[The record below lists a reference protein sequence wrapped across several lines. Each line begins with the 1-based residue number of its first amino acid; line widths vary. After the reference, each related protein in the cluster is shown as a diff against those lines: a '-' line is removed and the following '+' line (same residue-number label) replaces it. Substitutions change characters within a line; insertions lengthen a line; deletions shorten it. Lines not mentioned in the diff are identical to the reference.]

1 MAKIPNSNA
10 DIAALG
16 LRVATAWA
24 NYPTITLEWIT
35 QVDAA
40 TLATNYKNIILQTSQ
55 TKGSGRDKV
64 RKLQVLDKLINDNI
78 YRLKMLIDV
87 EYGKSQLASHYA
99 DFGIEKYNKG
109 YKLPYDR
116 DKRLEALRLLVSSL
130 ATAPFQANVYGEAYW
145 QDILT
150 QYDAA
155 KTALESEVGKVSED
169 VVDKKILREQ
179 VLKLLRSMKSIIQGN
194 FPDTSSAVL
203 REFGYLDERI

>member
-1 MAKIPNSNA
+1 MAKIPTSNA

-16 LRVATAWA
+16 LRVANTWA
-24 NYPTITLEWIT
+24 NYPTITIEWIT

-64 RKLQVLDKLINDNI
+64 RQLQELDELINDNI
-78 YRLKMLIDV
+78 YRLKMLIDL
-87 EYGKSQLASHYA
+87 EYGKSQRSSHYA
-99 DFGIEKYNKG
+99 DFGIVKQFQSFGIPK
-109 YKLPYDR
+109 DR
-116 DKRLEALRLLVSSL
+116 DSRLEALRLMVSSL
-130 ATAPFQANVYGEAYW
+130 ATAPFQANAYGEAYW

-150 QYDAA
+150 QYDAL
-155 KTALESEVGKVSED
+155 KTALETEVGKVSED

-179 VLKLLRSMKSIIQGN
+179 VIKLLKSMKLILRGN
-194 FPDTSSAVL
+194 FPDTSSGVL